1 MYQMDNELNFITK
14 NLVKIKDMMSRNIVF
29 VSPDNNVKQVAEIMR
44 DKSIGVVLIID
55 QDQNLSGMI
64 SERDI
69 ITKVVAFK
77 LDPSEILVK
86 DIMTRNLITGN
97 QEMTDME
104 ASMLMSEKRIKK
116 LPITENNKVIG
127 IITQTDL
134 MKVTLD
140 RMEKIVL
147 GMIEE
152 SKKD

>member
-1 MYQMDNELNFITK
+1 MENELNFITK
-14 NLVKIKDMMSRNIVF
+14 NLVKIKDIMTRNLIF
-29 VSPDNNVKQVAEIMR
+29 VSPDNNIKQVAEIMR
-44 DKSIGVVLIID
+44 DKSIGVVLIL
-55 QDQNLSGMI
+55 DQNNKLSGMI

-86 DIMTRNLITGN
+86 DVMTRNLITGN

-116 LPITENNKVIG
+116 LPIVENNQVIG

-140 RMEKIVL
+140 RMEKIVM

-152 SKKD
+152 SKKN

>member
-1 MYQMDNELNFITK
+1 MDNELNFITK
-14 NLVKIKDMMSRNIVF
+14 NLVKIKDIMSRNIVY

-44 DKSIGVVLIID
+44 DRSIGVVLIID
-55 QDQNLSGMI
+55 QNQNLSGMI

-86 DIMTRNLITGN
+86 DIMTRNLVTGN

-140 RMEKIVL
+140 RMEKVVL